1 MTNARLHPWKSGFW
15 AVIMLFGVAHLEARE
30 LAQSFDMV
38 ITNGRIIDGTG
49 SPWYMG
55 DIGIRSGKIA
65 AIGNLSA
72 ARRARTIDARRM
84 VVAPG
89 FIDMLGQSEYT
100 ILVDPRLPSKIF
112 QGITTEITGEGES
125 IAPLNDAILRADQEQ
140 YDHYH
145 IQVDWRTF
153 REYFSRLEKQRI
165 GINLASYV
173 GATRVRRMVLGD
185 NDVQPTPAQ
194 LEDMKE
200 FVSQA
205 MRDGAVGVSTSL
217 EYAPAPYAKTE
228 ELIALAG
235 EASKFGGIYAT
246 HMRNEGTGILAAIDE
261 ALRIGREAHIPV
273 EIWHLKV
280 GGKPSWGRMPEVVA
294 KINAARA
301 QGLDV
306 TADTYAYTAWFND
319 FSAFIPAWA
328 HDGGNAKLLERLKDR
343 RTRDRIRQDMLTPS
357 DQWDNEWQEIPG
369 PEAVL
374 IGVVHTPQLLPLQGK
389 TLAEI
394 ARIGNKDPMDALF
407 DLLIEDHA
415 LTSVAVFG
423 MSEPDVALA
432 LQQPWVSV
440 DNDSSGTAPDGI
452 LGQEHP
458 HPRAYGTFPRILH
471 KYVREERKLT
481 LEDAVRKFSALPAQ
495 RMRLTD
501 RGVLK
506 AGLWADLVIFDPAKV
521 HDVAT
526 FDNPNQLSEGMEYVL
541 VNGVPV
547 IDHSEMTGHGRTL
560 GRFSEV
566 SHRPERGNPRLQ
578 PPRHQALLRSRPPG
592 LRARPARYQEQGI
605 TRAGRFRRAALR

>member
-1 MTNARLHPWKSGFW
+1 VVL
-15 AVIMLFGVAHLEARE
+15 LFGLAPIDARDP
-30 LAQSFDMV
+30 APSFDIV

-49 SPWYMG
+49 SPWYSG
-55 DIGIRSGKIA
+55 DIGIRNGKIA
-65 AIGNLSA
+65 FIGNLNA
-72 ARRARTIDARRM
+72 APRARTIDARGM

-89 FIDMLGQSEYT
+89 FIDMLGQSEFT
-100 ILVDPRLPSKIF
+100 ILVDPRLPSKIY

-125 IAPLNDAILRADQEQ
+125 IAPLNDAILRADLEQ
-140 YDHYH
+140 YHHYH
-145 IQVDWRTF
+145 IQADWRTF
-153 REYFSRLEKQRI
+153 REYFSRLEKERI
-165 GINLASYV
+165 GINIASYV

-194 LEDMKE
+194 LEQMK
-200 FVSQA
+200 VLVGQA
-205 MRDGAVGVSTSL
+205 MRDGAVGVSTAL

-246 HMRNEGTGILAAIDE
+246 HMRNEGTGILPAIDE
-261 ALRIGREAHIPV
+261 ALRVGREGHIPV

-280 GGKPSWGRMPEVVA
+280 GGKPSWGHMPEVVA

-328 HDGGNAKLLERLKDR
+328 HDGGNAKLIERLKDPA
-343 RTRDRIRQDMLTPS
+343 TRDRIRKDMLTPS

-374 IGVVHTPQLLPLQGK
+374 IGVVKNPQLLPLQGK

-394 ARIGNKDPMDALF
+394 AKIWNKDPMDALF

-423 MSEPDVALA
+423 MSEPDVVLA
-432 LQQPWVSV
+432 LQQPWASV
-440 DNDSSGTAPDGI
+440 DNDSSGASPDGI

-458 HPRAYGTFPRILH
+458 HPRAYGTFPRILR
-471 KYVREERKLT
+471 KYVREENKLT
-481 LEDAVRKFSALPAQ
+481 LEDAIRKFSALPAQ

-506 AGLWADLVIFDPAKV
+506 AGLCADIVAFDPATI

-526 FDNPNQLSEGMEYVL
+526 FENPNQLSQGMEYVL

-547 IDHSEMTGHGRTL
+547 IDQSKMTGALPGKVL
-560 GRFSEV
+560 
-566 SHRPERGNPRLQ
+566 RG
-578 PPRHQALLRSRPPG
+578 PG
-592 LRARPARYQEQGI
+592 YVP
-605 TRAGRFRRAALR
+605 

>member
-1 MTNARLHPWKSGFW
+1 MPNVSGLRNKLCRGRSEDQLMTNGMLQQWKSVFLSM
-15 AVIMLFGVAHLEARE
+15 ILLFGVAPLETRE
-30 LAQSFDMV
+30 PAQSFDIV
-38 ITNGRIIDGTG
+38 ITNGHIIDGTG
-49 SPWYMG
+49 SPWYSG
-55 DIGIRSGKIA
+55 DIGIRAGKIA
-65 AIGNLSA
+65 VIGNLSGA
-72 ARRARTIDARRM
+72 PRSRTIDARGK
-84 VVAPG
+84 VIAPG

-100 ILVDPRLPSKIF
+100 ILVDPRLPSKIY

-145 IQVDWRTF
+145 IQADWRTF
-153 REYFSRLEKQRI
+153 REYFFRLEKQRI
-165 GINLASYV
+165 GINIASYV
-173 GATRVRRMVLGD
+173 GATRVRRLVLGD

-194 LEDMKE
+194 LEQMRDL
-200 FVSQA
+200 VSQA

-228 ELIALAG
+228 ELIALAA

-246 HMRNEGTGILAAIDE
+246 HMRNEGTGILTAIDE
-261 ALRIGREAHIPV
+261 ALRIGREAKIPV
-273 EIWHLKV
+273 EIWHLKT

-328 HDGGNAKLLERLKDR
+328 HDGGNAKLLERLKDP
-343 RTRDRIRQDMLTPS
+343 RTRDRIRTDMLTPS

-369 PEAVL
+369 PDAVL

-440 DNDSSGTAPDGI
+440 DNDSSGTSPDGI
-452 LGQEHP
+452 LGKEHP
-458 HPRAYGTFPRILH
+458 HPRAYGTFPRILR
-471 KYVREERKLT
+471 KYVREEHKLT
-481 LEDAVRKFSALPAQ
+481 LEDAIRKFSALPAQ
-495 RMRLTD
+495 RMRFAD

-506 AGLWADLVIFDPAKV
+506 AGMYADIVVFDPATI

-526 FDNPNQLSEGMEYVL
+526 FDNPNQLSQAMKYVL

-547 IDHSEMTGHGRTL
+547 VDQSKMTGALPGKVL
-560 GRFSEV
+560 
-566 SHRPERGNPRLQ
+566 RG
-578 PPRHQALLRSRPPG
+578 
-592 LRARPARYQEQGI
+592 
-605 TRAGRFRRAALR
+605 AAYAP